1 MAIFT
6 HLVPVGIQ
14 QARASENGSD
24 DARIFGRL
32 ESLLAE
38 LRTTRAANERAHL
51 VRRIRACEDELA
63 LHLERS
69 GRSML
74 AGAMVQRPI
83 DGEPDDEL

>member
-6 HLVPVGIQ
+6 HLVPVAIE
-14 QARASENGSD
+14 QARAVSQTSE
-24 DARIFGRL
+24 DARLCSRL

-38 LRTTRAANERAHL
+38 LRTTRAANERAHV
-51 VRRIRACEDELA
+51 VRRIRACEEELA

-74 AGAMVQRPI
+74 AHAMVPRALE
-83 DGEPDDEL
+83 GETED